1 MATEHPATQFIG
13 LDKVPLFPKCI
24 RPANVSFVQHDAT
37 LGLPYEDNSF
47 DLVHMR
53 MFLMAF
59 NKHQYADCMKEV
71 FRITKP
77 NGIVQL
83 LEVEM
88 VVRILQCN
96 AVYVHHIITFT
107 MLYLG

>member
-13 LDKVPLFPKCI
+13 LDKVSLFPKCI

-37 LGLPYEDNSF
+37 LGLPYEDDTF

-59 NKHQYADCMKEV
+59 NKHQYAECMKEV
-71 FRITKP
+71 FRVTKP

-88 VVRILQCN
+88 VVRI
-96 AVYVHHIITFT
+96 A
-107 MLYLG
+107 M